1 MNKSRVILLLLIAA
15 LMLAY
20 FAFDLDRFLNP
31 EFLKQQQ
38 ENISAYYH
46 DNPGRTILLYFAI
59 YVLMA
64 ALSLPGAV
72 WVTLIGGAIFG
83 VVTGTIIVSF
93 ASSIGATL
101 AFLVARFLLRDWV
114 QNRFSSRLDAINR
127 GMERYGAFYLFTLRM
142 VPIFP
147 FWLINLLMGLTTIRT
162 WVFYVV
168 SQIGMLSATVI
179 YVNAGSQL
187 AQIDSLSGILSPAL
201 LVSLSLL
208 GVFPLIAKRIIDFI
222 KAKKVYRDY
231 PKPKSFDRNVVVVG
245 AGSAGLVAAY
255 ISAAVKAS
263 VTLIEK
269 NKMGGDCL
277 HTGCV
282 PSKALIRSAKFL
294 SQIKRAPEFGVKS
307 ASADFEFADIM
318 QRVHRII
325 HKIEP
330 HDSVERYT
338 ELGVEVIK
346 GEARITSPY
355 HVEVNGREISTR
367 NIVIAAGAEP
377 LVPPIPGIK
386 DVDFWTSDNIWE
398 VRALPQRLV
407 VLGGGPIGCELTQSF
422 ARFGSKVTQVEM
434 LPRLLN
440 REDAEISALLR
451 DRFAAE
457 GVDVRL
463 EHRATSFHREGDH
476 YVLVCDHKAQ
486 TVEIEFDHLLVALG
500 RKPNTQGYGLQELG
514 IQLTKSGT
522 IESNEFLQTNY
533 PNIYVCGDAAGPYQF
548 THVASHQAWYASV
561 NALFGQFK
569 KFKADYSVIPWATF
583 TEPEIARVGLNELE
597 AAEKGVKYEVTTYPL
612 EKLDRALADQSS
624 EGMVKVLTAPGR
636 DRILGATIVA
646 EHAGDM
652 ITEFVTAMRH
662 GLGLNKILGT
672 IHTYPTLSEANK
684 FVAGEWK
691 RAHAPQTL
699 LKWIG
704 RYHRW
709 RLN

>member
-64 ALSLPGAV
+64 TLSLPGAV

-127 GMERYGAFYLFTLRM
+127 GMERDGAFYLFTLRM

-355 HVEVNGREISTR
+355 HVEVNGRKISTR

-451 DRFAAE
+451 DRFTAE

-514 IQLTKSGT
+514 IQLTQSGT

-612 EKLDRALADQSS
+612 ERLDRALADQSS